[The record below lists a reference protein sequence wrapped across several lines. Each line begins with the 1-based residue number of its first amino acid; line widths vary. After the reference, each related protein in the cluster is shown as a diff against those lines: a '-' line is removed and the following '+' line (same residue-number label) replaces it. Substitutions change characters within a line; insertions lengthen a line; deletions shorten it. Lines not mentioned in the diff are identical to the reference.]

1 MERALSYA
9 KTIRDL
15 IVLTKPGIVL
25 MSVMTALTGL
35 YIGHRGLP
43 DPLLSFWA
51 LLGTGLAAAGA
62 TSLNNF
68 YDRDIDIIME
78 RTRQRPI
85 PQGDIKPSTAL
96 ILGVA
101 LIISALFVFTYFVNM
116 LSAVTAMTAAF
127 FYVVVYTRLKRRT
140 PNATVIG
147 GISGALPP
155 VIGCAAASGAFSI
168 EALILFL
175 VMFVWQPP
183 HFWFLA
189 IKHAEDYRS
198 ADIPTLPVSKGIAE
212 TKAKILI
219 FNLALFPVSLLP
231 FFYGI
236 AGKAYLLTAMALSLA
251 YVCFSLRLLFSKT
264 EKDVFRFFYYS
275 IIYILVLFTVMV
287 IDMHPAEG
295 HSTLFL
301 S

>member
-1 MERALSYA
+1 MEKTLSYA
-9 KTIRDL
+9 KTIKDF
-15 IVLTKPGIVL
+15 IILTKPGIVL

-35 YIGHRGLP
+35 YVGHRGFP
-43 DPLLSFWA
+43 DAAISFWT

-68 YDRDIDIIME
+68 YDRDIDVIME

-96 ILGVA
+96 ILGIA
-101 LIISALFVFTYFVNM
+101 LIISSLFVFVYFINT
-116 LSAVTAMTAAF
+116 LSAIMAMTAAF
-127 FYVVVYTRLKRRT
+127 FYVVVYTRLKRQT

-147 GISGALPP
+147 GVSGALPP
-155 VIGCAAASGAFSI
+155 VIGVTALSGTVTI

-175 VMFVWQPP
+175 IMFVWQPP

-198 ADIPTLPVSKGIAE
+198 ADIPTMPVSKGLPH
-212 TKAKILI
+212 TKAKILS
-219 FNLALFPVSLLP
+219 FNIALFFVSLLP
-231 FFYGI
+231 YFYGI
-236 AGKAYLLTAMALSLA
+236 SGKVYLLTAAALSLA
-251 YVCFSLRLLFSKT
+251 YVFFSFRLLFSKG

-275 IIYILVLFTVMV
+275 IIYLLVLFMVMV
-287 IDMHPAEG
+287 MDMQP
-295 HSTLFL
+295 
-301 S
+301 